1 MTLAA
6 ADPSDHVDQLVALT
20 ERLTAL
26 LAEQARLFEARRPAE
41 AAGVTAQSA
50 DLAALYRR
58 ETARVRANPLI
69 LAGAPKARRQRLV
82 EATRAFEATLKRHG
96 SAVHACKSVT
106 EGVVRAVAD
115 EVARRRA
122 PPAGYGPR
130 AKAVAGDGSAIT
142 LNRRA

>member
-1 MTLAA
+1 VTLAVL
-6 ADPSDHVDQLVALT
+6 DPADHVEQLVRLT

-26 LAEQARLFEARRPAE
+26 LAEQAQLFEARRPQD
-41 AAGVTAQSA
+41 AAAATAQSA
-50 DLAALYRR
+50 DLATLYRR
-58 ETARVRANPLI
+58 ESARIKANPAM
-69 LAGAPKARRQRLV
+69 LASAPPGQRKRLL

-96 SAVHACKSVT
+96 RAVHACKTVT
-106 EGVVRAVAD
+106 EGLVRAVAD

-130 AKAVAGDGSAIT
+130 ARPTAGDGSAIT